1 MRKVTVKFNFA
12 QNSTTDGTVKSIN
25 LDLGEIIGD
34 SMRFDKWQISIPDY

>member
-1 MRKVTVKFNFA
+1 MRKVTVKFNFE

-34 SMRFDKWQISIPDY
+34 SMRFDNWQISIPDY